1 MSLKET
7 GKCSQLQPCKSED
20 HNPTRFPSNNPRS
33 RSARGL
39 QARSLR
45 KLLVPSIGHKTTTQ
59 KAMPPGVTSFFS
71 FFLSSRNLSVTK
83 VSSPGIAGELF
94 INQTDS

>member
-1 MSLKET
+1 MPLNEKR
-7 GKCSQLQPCKSED
+7 KCSQLQPCKSED

-45 KLLVPSIGHKTTTQ
+45 KLLAPCIGHKTTKQ
-59 KAMPPGVTSFFS
+59 KAMPPGVTPLPP

-83 VSSPGIAGELF
+83 VSLLGIAGELF